1 MLNWNSDSYR
11 NKHITLHRNLLSEY
25 NLNLYHSTY
34 VKKGKEKRSLQNRL
48 LKCMGLVVL
57 LPLLDLGLGQSL
69 DILGGV
75 DGSLAANAVDE
86 VQAFGSLEQGF
97 LVTSGI
103 AERTDGVLL
112 DQSSG
117 LGVILLL
124 ADDLLHG
131 MNLLSRKTQ
140 YE

>member
-1 MLNWNSDSYR
+1 
-11 NKHITLHRNLLSEY
+11 
-25 NLNLYHSTY
+25 
-34 VKKGKEKRSLQNRL
+34 
-48 LKCMGLVVL
+48 MGLVVL

-69 DILGGV
+69 DILSGV

-86 VQAFGSLEQGF
+86 VQAFGSLEQSF

-103 AERTDGVLL
+103 TESTHSVLL

-117 LGVILLL
+117 LSIILLL

-131 MNLLSRKTQ
+131 MNLLS
-140 YE
+140 

>member
-1 MLNWNSDSYR
+1 M
-11 NKHITLHRNLLSEY
+11 
-25 NLNLYHSTY
+25 
-34 VKKGKEKRSLQNRL
+34 
-48 LKCMGLVVL
+48 VL
-57 LPLLDLGLGQSL
+57 FPFLDLGLSQSL

-75 DGSLAANAVDE
+75 DGSLAAAALDE
-86 VQAFGSLEQGF
+86 IQTLGSLEQGF

-103 AERTDGVLL
+103 AERTNGVLL

-131 MNLLSRKTQ
+131 MNLLSFSIFVNEVIIHIFVWKSSPKQEKIKHFAKDWTKNQFYQHQKPISIVKNAQRFR
-140 YE
+140 EIFR

>member
-1 MLNWNSDSYR
+1 M
-11 NKHITLHRNLLSEY
+11 E
-25 NLNLYHSTY
+25 
-34 VKKGKEKRSLQNRL
+34 
-48 LKCMGLVVL
+48 LVVL
-57 LPLLDLGLGQSL
+57 FPFLDLGLSQSL

-86 VQAFGSLEQGF
+86 VQALGSLEQSF

-103 AERTDGVLL
+103 AESTDSVLL
-112 DQSSG
+112 DRSSG

-131 MNLLSRKTQ
+131 MNLLSYNQLICIYYT
-140 YE
+140 YFCLEINP

>member
-1 MLNWNSDSYR
+1 M
-11 NKHITLHRNLLSEY
+11 E
-25 NLNLYHSTY
+25 
-34 VKKGKEKRSLQNRL
+34 
-48 LKCMGLVVL
+48 LVVL
-57 LPLLDLGLGQSL
+57 FPFLDLGLSQSL

-86 VQAFGSLEQGF
+86 VQALGSLEQGF

-103 AERTDGVLL
+103 AESADSVLL
-112 DQSSG
+112 DQGSG

-131 MNLLSRKTQ
+131 MNLLS
-140 YE
+140 

>member
-1 MLNWNSDSYR
+1 
-11 NKHITLHRNLLSEY
+11 
-25 NLNLYHSTY
+25 
-34 VKKGKEKRSLQNRL
+34 
-48 LKCMGLVVL
+48 MGLVVL

-75 DGSLAANAVDE
+75 DGSLAANTVDE
-86 VQAFGSLEQGF
+86 VQALGSLEQGL
-97 LVTSGI
+97 LVTGGI
-103 AERTDGVLL
+103 AEGTNGVLL
-112 DQSSG
+112 DQSCG
-117 LGVILLL
+117 LSIVFLL

>member
-1 MLNWNSDSYR
+1 MKKEPAWQTLDSYVW
-11 NKHITLHRNLLSEY
+11 E
-25 NLNLYHSTY
+25 
-34 VKKGKEKRSLQNRL
+34 
-48 LKCMGLVVL
+48 LVVL

-69 DILGGV
+69 DVLGGI

-97 LVTSGI
+97 LVTGGI
-103 AERTDGVLL
+103 AERTDRVLL

-117 LGVILLL
+117 LGIILLL

-131 MNLLSRKTQ
+131 MNLLS
-140 YE
+140 

>member
-1 MLNWNSDSYR
+1 M
-11 NKHITLHRNLLSEY
+11 E
-25 NLNLYHSTY
+25 
-34 VKKGKEKRSLQNRL
+34 
-48 LKCMGLVVL
+48 LVVL
-57 LPLLDLGLGQSL
+57 FPLLDLGLGQSL

-75 DGSLAANAVDE
+75 DGSLADNAVDE

-97 LVTSGI
+97 LVAGGI
-103 AERTDGVLL
+103 AERTDSALL

-131 MNLLSRKTQ
+131 MNLLS
-140 YE
+140 